1 MMTLGEK
8 IRFHRRIQRISQQ
21 KLAEQL
27 GITRLT
33 LGKYESDIWEPS
45 FNIVAGIA
53 KALGLTLDYLAWG

>member
-27 GITRLT
+27 GITRQALQ
-33 LGKYESDIWEPS
+33 KYENDTREPS

-53 KALGLTLDYLAWG
+53 KVLGLTLDYLAWG